1 MRSTRDRIRHAIS
14 FELGGLALI
23 SPLGAWAFGMP
34 VADVGMVGV
43 ACAIIAT
50 AWTYIYNLAFD
61 TALQCLKGGTHK
73 SVPLRVL
80 HAVMFE
86 LALLGLLMPVIAW
99 YLEVGLV
106 HALVMDVAFAG
117 AYMIY
122 AFVFNWAYDRTF
134 PLPEWQGGTP
144 TPSSALSRYSG

>member
-1 MRSTRDRIRHAIS
+1 MRSTGDRIRHAIS

-34 VADVGMVGV
+34 VADVGVVGV

-50 AWTYIYNLAFD
+50 VWTYIYNLAFD
-61 TALQCLKGGTHK
+61 AALQRLRGGTHK
-73 SVPLRVL
+73 SLPLRIL
-80 HAVMFE
+80 HAVVFE
-86 LALLGLLMPVIAW
+86 LALLALLMPVIAW

-117 AYMIY
+117 AYMVY
-122 AFVFNWAYDRTF
+122 ALVFNWAYDRAF
-134 PLPEWQGGTP
+134 PLPEWQGETQP
-144 TPSSALSRYSG
+144 HQAAL

>member
-1 MRSTRDRIRHAIS
+1 MRSTGDRIRHAIS

-34 VADVGMVGV
+34 VADVGVVGV
-43 ACAIIAT
+43 ACAIIAM

-61 TALQCLKGGTHK
+61 AALLRLRGGTHK

-80 HAVMFE
+80 HAVVFE
-86 LALLGLLMPVIAW
+86 LALLALLMPVIAW
-99 YLEVGLV
+99 YLGVGFV

-117 AYMIY
+117 AYVVY
-122 AFVFNWAYDRTF
+122 AFVFNWAYDRAF
-134 PLPEWQGGTP
+134 PLPEWLGGIQP
-144 TPSSALSRYSG
+144 RQAAL

>member
-34 VADVGMVGV
+34 VADVGVVGV

-50 AWTYIYNLAFD
+50 AWTYLYNLAFD
-61 TALQCLKGGTHK
+61 TALQRLRGTTHK

-80 HAVMFE
+80 HAVVFE
-86 LALLGLLMPVIAW
+86 LALLALLMPVIAW
-99 YLEVGLV
+99 YLGIGLV
-106 HALVMDVAFAG
+106 HAFVMDVAFAA
-117 AYMIY
+117 AYMVY
-122 AFVFNWAYDRTF
+122 AFVFNWAYERAF
-134 PLPEWQGGTP
+134 PLPEWQGRTQP
-144 TPSSALSRYSG
+144 HQAAL